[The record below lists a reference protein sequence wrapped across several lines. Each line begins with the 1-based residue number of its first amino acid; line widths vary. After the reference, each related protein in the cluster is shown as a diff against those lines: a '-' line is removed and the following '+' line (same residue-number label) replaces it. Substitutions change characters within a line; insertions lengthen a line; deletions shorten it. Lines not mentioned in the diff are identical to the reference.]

1 MFGPFY
7 FDYYYIILII
17 PAMLLGLFA
26 QLKVSSTFNKF
37 SRVSSSRGL
46 TAADIA
52 RRILN
57 SNGLQNVQVTM
68 IGGNLTD
75 HYDPR
80 TNVIRLSQSVYSS
93 TSIASIGVA
102 AHEVGH
108 AIQHA
113 EGYLPIKL
121 RNAIVPIANIGSTL
135 SLPLIFLGVL
145 IDMSGLITVGIL
157 AFSLVAVFQLVTLPV
172 EYNAS
177 NRALATLEQDR
188 FLTDDELVGA
198 KKVLSAAALTYVAA
212 LIMSLA
218 QLLRYVMLFGKRGN
232 DRD

>member
-1 MFGPFY
+1 MPRMFFY
-7 FDYYYIILII
+7 DYYYIILII

-26 QLKVSSTFNKF
+26 QMRVSSTFNKYKKIK
-37 SRVSSSRGL
+37 SSRGF
-46 TAADIA
+46 TAADVA
-52 RRILN
+52 RRILDE
-57 SNGLQNVQVTM
+57 NGLRDVQ
-68 IGGNLTD
+68 IERINGNLTD

-80 TNVIRLSQSVYSS
+80 GNVIRLSDSVYNS

-108 AIQHA
+108 AIQHY

-135 SLPLIFLGVL
+135 SLPLIFLGIL
-145 IDMSGLITVGIL
+145 IDMSGLVTFGII
-157 AFSLVAVFQLVTLPV
+157 AFSLVAIFQIVTLPV
-172 EYNAS
+172 ELNAS
-177 NRALATLEQDR
+177 NRALATLESDQY
-188 FLTDDELVGA
+188 LVDDEVRGA

-218 QLLRYVMLFGKRGN
+218 QLARLIMLYGRRNNN
-232 DRD
+232 D